1 MMMSIADFR
10 AIRAAIRL
18 LDIGSCWYASVGIK
32 GDQQVYPLSSVN
44 LLVYGV
50 AIS

>member
-1 MMMSIADFR
+1 MVMSVADFR
-10 AIRAAIRL
+10 ATGRL
-18 LDIGSCWYASVGIK
+18 FVYSTSVVAWNASVGIK